1 MTFAGVLVAVIGV
14 VFFVGLYISVYTIV
28 RDLFK

>member
-14 VFFVGLYISVYTIV
+14 VFLVGLYISVYTIV